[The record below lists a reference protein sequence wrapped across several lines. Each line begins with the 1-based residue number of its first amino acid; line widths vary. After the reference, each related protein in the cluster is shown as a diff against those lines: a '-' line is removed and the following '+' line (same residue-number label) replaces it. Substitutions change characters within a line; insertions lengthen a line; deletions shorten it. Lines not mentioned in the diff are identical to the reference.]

1 MGYRGYRAVGC
12 DLEPAFRSF
21 QRGGPSQLWVNEN
34 ARSALGGGEMCGG
47 LGEVGGFGG
56 GFGGKGCGV
65 SFDPVLDHSGKLL
78 FAVLDGLDSPLIVPD
93 KPSVS
98 SSRILAMWDSQD
110 ARGLRHHDA
119 PCGRRGDSAAAL
131 PRLRAGGGG
140 NEAMALRDG
149 QRLQTLFPGM
159 PRPAGDLPP
168 AT

>member
-1 MGYRGYRAVGC
+1 V
-12 DLEPAFRSF
+12 
-21 QRGGPSQLWVNEN
+21 RGGLPGLPGRGLRPG
-34 ARSALGGGEMCGG
+34 ARLSELPAGRAFAALGQR
-47 LGEVGGFGG
+47 
-56 GFGGKGCGV
+56 
-65 SFDPVLDHSGKLL
+65 
-78 FAVLDGLDSPLIVPD
+78 
-93 KPSVS
+93 KP
-98 SSRILAMWDSQD
+98 QD

-168 AT
+168 